1 MHDILALVSVQEII
15 ILIQKI
21 GYIGLFAIIFLE
33 SFPPTMFL
41 PGDSLLFTTGFLA
54 SQGIL
59 MIGWVI
65 PTIFVA
71 GVLGYLFSY
80 SLGAFIIRRFFTG
93 EDTFFFRK
101 KHLEKTKLFFEKYG
115 AKAVVLGRFIP
126 VARSFVP
133 TVAGAAGM
141 HYGRFFR
148 YTVLG
153 TIFWSFGMTLLGYY
167 LGKAIPNVTSYL
179 TPIIICIVVI
189 SILPGVFEYWHEKR
203 KEKNA

>member
-1 MHDILALVSVQEII
+1 MHDIIALVSVSQII

-21 GYIGLFAIIFLE
+21 GYVGLFAIIFLE
-33 SFPPTMFL
+33 SFPPTLFL

-59 MIGWVI
+59 AIGWVI
-65 PTIFVA
+65 PTVFVA

-93 EDTFFFRK
+93 QDTFLFK
-101 KHLEKTKLFFEKYG
+101 KRHLQEAREFFEKYG
-115 AKAVVLGRFIP
+115 AKAVVIGRFIP
-126 VARSFVP
+126 VIRSFVP

-141 HYGRFFR
+141 HYGRFLR
-148 YTVLG
+148 YTIFG

-167 LGKAIPNVTSYL
+167 LGKVIPNVTSYL
-179 TPIIICIVVI
+179 TPIIIAIVII
-189 SILPGVFEYWHEKR
+189 SILPGVIEYWNKKHTK
-203 KEKNA
+203 